1 MVKKNKHRL
10 VAESA
15 GTALPT
21 PVHCA
26 CLIHGT
32 AYSWDYVDRL
42 YNMLSRH
49 LTNGIVMHVYTEA
62 DRKVPAHMIK
72 HELRDLGVSG
82 PRKAWWYKLQLFNN
96 KHYRGPLLYFDLDT
110 VIVDNIDWITHQQLD
125 FFWAPRDFKRIWS
138 PSHTGINSSVM
149 WWDTN
154 RFANVWHQFREQDFA
169 MLRVRYPG
177 DQDFLS
183 DVIGQQ
189 QRRFLDEKLIRS
201 WKWECLDGGWNF
213 KNRQHS
219 APGTGTKIFPSGVLV
234 FHGHP
239 KPHETNDPVILQHW
253 K

>member
-1 MVKKNKHRL
+1 MVKTYKHHT
-10 VAESA
+10 VDP
-15 GTALPT
+15 TA

-49 LTNGIVMHVYTEA
+49 LTNGIVMHVYTEPE
-62 DRKVPAHMIK
+62 RKIPSHMIK
-72 HELRDLGVSG
+72 HELRDLGISG
-82 PRKAWWYKLQLFNN
+82 PRKSWWYKIQMFNN

-110 VIVDNIDWITHQQLD
+110 VIVDNIDWITHQSLD
-125 FFWAPRDFKRIWS
+125 YFWAPRDFKRIWY
-138 PSHTGINSSVM
+138 PPHTGINSSVM

-154 RFANVWHQFREQDFA
+154 RFANVWHEFRAQDFVL
-169 MLRVRYPG
+169 LRQRYPG

-183 DVIGQQ
+183 DVIGAQ

-213 KNRQHS
+213 KTRKHIE
-219 APGTGTKIFPSGVLV
+219 PGTGTKAFPSGVLV

-239 KPHETNDPVILQHW
+239 KPHECKDPVIQQHW